1 MNTLHTRSLDAV
13 AQSPMHALIRTV
25 LQTLH
30 LMPRPAKGTAVAALA
45 SPAGFLY
52 EKSFVT
58 EPEARAFADALA
70 SQGYRA
76 EVQQDIYDYCWSVE
90 VFAGKPQGGD

>member
-1 MNTLHTRSLDAV
+1 MNTLHSQSLDTA
-13 AQSPMHALIRTV
+13 AESPMHALIRTV

-30 LMPRPAKGTAVAALA
+30 LMPRSQSGSAAAAEA
-45 SPAGFLY
+45 SPAGFPY

-58 EPEARAFADALA
+58 EAEARVFADALV
-70 SQGYRA
+70 SQGYRV

-90 VFAGKPQGGD
+90 VFAGQPQRED